1 MELYDKIKES
11 AEFIRKK
18 TLFVPDIG
26 MILGSGLG
34 DIAEDIEKAAEI
46 SYADIPH
53 FPVSTVAG
61 HAGKMIIGKLEGKN
75 VVALKGRIH
84 YYEGY
89 TMKEITFPTY
99 LMKELGVKTL
109 IVTNAS
115 GGANEDYRPG
125 EFMLIDD
132 HINFMGDNPLKGKN
146 DERLGERFP
155 DISNVYDKGLKKLA
169 LDTAAENDI
178 LLHNGV
184 YVAVSGPNYES
195 LAEVKCLRGMGADAI
210 GMSTVPE
217 VIVAA
222 YLKLKVLGI
231 SCVTD
236 VIYTSGAHGITHEE
250 VLAVANAAKPKFI
263 KLLKAI
269 IRKI

>member
-1 MELYDKIKES
+1 MELYDKIMEAKDFVS
-11 AEFIRKK
+11 KK
-18 TLFVPDIG
+18 TAFIPDIG

-34 DIAEDIEKAAEI
+34 DIAEDIEKVAEI

-53 FPVSTVAG
+53 FPISTVAG

-99 LMKELGVKTL
+99 LMKELGIKNL

-115 GGANEDYRPG
+115 GGVNEAYMPG

-132 HINFMGDNPLKGKN
+132 HINLMGDNPLKGKN

-169 LDTAAENDI
+169 LATATENDI
-178 LLHNGV
+178 LLHSGV

-195 LAEVKCLRGMGADAI
+195 LAEIRFMHTIGADAV

-217 VIVAA
+217 VLVAA
-222 YLKLKVLGI
+222 YLKLRVLGI

-236 VIYTSGAHGITHEE
+236 VIYASGEHGITHEE

-269 IRKI
+269 IKKI